1 MFSRPLIGK
10 ILLASSAL
18 VLTRTSI
25 AQDIALSPSVNMRFK
40 GELGAEGW
48 YFPREAP
55 RPDMR
60 NHMKEARG
68 KLDLT
73 FQFEAPLELRVNQR
87 FIYDFDNS
95 DRNRY
100 EIEDLYLD
108 YFTSHF
114 EARAGFQIFS
124 WKTVESVSQ
133 ADFLNQT
140 DLEGDFIDPEKL
152 SELALRVR
160 FIPTETDQVFELYYI
175 PRIRATRFPV
185 GENRFSF
192 GLNVSND
199 SDDHLYQSDSGEWRP
214 QFALGYQRSFFN
226 YLVDTRFFYF
236 NGYNRFPGL
245 SPRSFVTLDF
255 VQEYRPVHKAGMTFQ
270 SEVGAWL
277 IKGETVYTA
286 YQKDVMNQMQQLVRP
301 KYLAY
306 TLGFEYT
313 FYAPLVQ
320 NQDLGMIL
328 ELIGDTD
335 AGKDPA
341 SLEGYRP
348 FRSFGFAGLR
358 YAFNNIGD
366 RSILAGGLFD
376 YREGD
381 VLLSIEYEER
391 IAEVF
396 TLNVTYTDLM
406 AESSPLDQFGHA
418 DRLKMRLDYHF

>member
-1 MFSRPLIGK
+1 MTGGAK
-10 ILLASSAL
+10 
-18 VLTRTSI
+18 

-40 GELGAEGW
+40 GELGVEGW

-55 RPDMR
+55 QPAMSD
-60 NHMKEARG
+60 NMKEGRG

-73 FQFEAPLELRVNQR
+73 FQFNVPLELRVNQR
-87 FIYDFDNS
+87 FIYDFNNS

-108 YFTSHF
+108 YFSERF
-114 EARAGFQIFS
+114 EVRAGFQIFS

-152 SELALRVR
+152 SELALRTR
-160 FIPTETDQVFELYYI
+160 LIPPTGTDQVFEFYYI
-175 PRIRATRFPV
+175 PRMRPTRFPV
-185 GENRFSF
+185 GKNRFSF

-199 SDDHLYQSDSGEWRP
+199 PDDHLYQSDAEAWRP
-214 QFALGYQRSFFN
+214 QFALGYQRSFFD

-245 SPRSFVTLDF
+245 SPRSFATLDF
-255 VQEYRPVHKAGMTFQ
+255 MQEYRLVHKSGMTFQ

-277 IKGETVYTA
+277 IKGEAVYTA
-286 YQKDVMNQMQQLVRP
+286 YQKDVMNQMLELIRP

-313 FYAPLVQ
+313 FYSPLVQ

-328 ELIGDTD
+328 EVIGDTD

-376 YREGD
+376 YHEGD
-381 VLLSIEYEER
+381 VLLSIEYDER
-391 IAEVF
+391 IAELW
-396 TLNVTYTDLM
+396 TLNLTYTDLM
-406 AESSPLDQFGHA
+406 AESSPLDLFGHA